1 MAFDL
6 PDTFT
11 GRSVKQGEAA
21 FVVIVCDQEML
32 ADGLNESPGQETVGR
47 LQGDVFYL
55 EQVLQYPFLLGDA
68 AAEVDVCPR
77 GCLFLVPAT
86 HQAR

>member
-1 MAFDL
+1 MPLAFDL
-6 PDTFT
+6 SDALA
-11 GRSVKQGEAA
+11 GRPVEQGEAA
-21 FVVIVCDQEML
+21 FTIIVCDQEVR

-77 GCLFLVPAT
+77 GCLFLVPAA
-86 HQAR
+86 H